1 MSTARALDSAA
12 AGRSA
17 WAMRLSRLRIAEPCH
32 ADWAAMSGDARTR
45 HCEHC
50 RLQVIDLSELSR
62 GEAEDVLA
70 SGGPGGRLCVRYT
83 QDAAGAVVTRTTRQE
98 QLVGLLQRLADHK
111 AGAS

>member
-1 MSTARALDSAA
+1 
-12 AGRSA
+12 
-17 WAMRLSRLRIAEPCH
+17 MRLSRLRIAEPCH

-62 GEAEDVLA
+62 GEAEDVLV